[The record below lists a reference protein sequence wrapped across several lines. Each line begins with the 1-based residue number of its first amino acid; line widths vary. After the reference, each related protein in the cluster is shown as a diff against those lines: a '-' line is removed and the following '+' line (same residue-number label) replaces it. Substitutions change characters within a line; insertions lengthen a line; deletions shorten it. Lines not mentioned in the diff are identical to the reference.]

1 MKRSRHAG
9 RTRGGG
15 LSLNVFTPDEIDD
28 IHVVTLDVLQPTGV
42 IVVREKAIRTG
53 CTDYTDYTDFY
64 RYHSHDADPAKA

>member
-1 MKRSRHAG
+1 VKRSRHAG

-28 IHVVTLDVLQPTGV
+28 IDVVTLDVLKRTGV
-42 IVVREKAIRTG
+42 IVVREKAIR
-53 CTDYTDYTDFY
+53 TDYTDYTDFY

>member
-28 IHVVTLDVLQPTGV
+28 IHVVTLDVLERTGV

-53 CTDYTDYTDFY
+53 CTGCTEFY
-64 RYHSHDADPAKA
+64 RYNSHDADPAKT

>member
-28 IHVVTLDVLQPTGV
+28 IDVVTLDVLKRTGV

-53 CTDYTDYTDFY
+53 CTDYTDFY

>member
-1 MKRSRHAG
+1 VKRSRHAG

-15 LSLNVFTPDEIDD
+15 LSLNVFTPNEIDD

-42 IVVREKAIRTG
+42 IVVREKAIRT
-53 CTDYTDYTDFY
+53 DYTDYTDFY